1 MMLEERKRNPI
12 KECAMNLAHQINR
25 EKELDEYI
33 HPNPRHAEI
42 VREEGR
48 YIRNEILKNGYGII
62 MILRYM
68 EEYKSLGFKEYFE
81 WIYI

>member
-1 MMLEERKRNPI
+1 MQEERKRNPI
-12 KECAMNLAHQINR
+12 KECAMNLAHQITR
-25 EKELDEYI
+25 EKELNEFS

-48 YIRNEILKNGYGII
+48 YIRNEIIKNGYNIAII
-62 MILRYM
+62 LGYM
-68 EEYKSLGFKEYFE
+68 EEYKKLGFEEYFE